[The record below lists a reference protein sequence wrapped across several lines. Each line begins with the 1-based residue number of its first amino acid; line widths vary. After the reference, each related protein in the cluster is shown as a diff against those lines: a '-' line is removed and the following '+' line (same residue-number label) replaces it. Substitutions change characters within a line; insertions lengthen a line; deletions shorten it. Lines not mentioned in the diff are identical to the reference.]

1 MIVPSIPEC
10 ERDVL
15 AQIAAMLDPRTAR
28 DCVYVERGGPD
39 LWPVGVV
46 RADRRE
52 GYLLTTSGE
61 KAARF
66 VAKDLADVTLG
77 DLLGFPMPK
86 QAAAASGCPL
96 VAVARCGAAVVAT
109 ILTSPLN
116 VSDAVAAAKRLSPP
130 EAVVSVEL
138 PDSVLLE
145 RVNGRLL

>member
-1 MIVPSIPEC
+1 MIHRSLPEP

-15 AQIAAMLDPRTAR
+15 AQIAAMHDPRTTR

-39 LWPVGVV
+39 LWPAGVI

-52 GYLLTTSGE
+52 GYLLTTNGA

-66 VAKDLADVTLG
+66 VAKDLCEVTLG
-77 DLLGFPMPK
+77 DMLGFPMPK
-86 QAAAASGCPL
+86 QAACASGCPL
-96 VAVARCGAAVVAT
+96 VAVARVGGAVVAS

-130 EAVVSVEL
+130 EAVVTVEL
-138 PDSVLLE
+138 PDAVLLE
-145 RVNGRLL
+145 RVNGLL

>member
-1 MIVPSIPEC
+1 MIVPSVPES
-10 ERDVL
+10 ERDIR
-15 AQIAAMLDPRTAR
+15 AQVAAMLDPRTER

-39 LWPVGVV
+39 IWPDGVI

-52 GYLLTTSGE
+52 GYLLTINGA

-66 VAKDLADVTLG
+66 VQKNLHDVTLG

-86 QAAAASGCPL
+86 QAACASGCPL
-96 VAVARCGAAVVAT
+96 VAVARLGGAVVAS
-109 ILTSPLN
+109 IVTSPLS

-130 EAVVSVEL
+130 EAAITVEL

-145 RVNGRLL
+145 RVNGLL